1 KLTEIS
7 HKLTS
12 MGKTMKK
19 LEEKIGRNENVLEN
33 IEEEEIELPLNS
45 QGDIEQFEIK
55 LKKKDFVNQMIST
68 LRKVGGNEI
77 HVVIPRILKKLWT
90 DSLAE
95 LFSYDGKKNKESF
108 KRLETEKLIKKVAHL
123 MCGPT
128 STDAQIKECASKWLA
143 QAKVRRTRREARF
156 ARVNANI
163 AEEDSDN

>member
-1 KLTEIS
+1 MAENDNFVIVEFSDGLSIVPSTWLHEDRNIRWWPGHLKSQLLINGAIINRTRP
-7 HKLTS
+7 
-12 MGKTMKK
+12 
-19 LEEKIGRNENVLEN
+19 EERTW
-33 IEEEEIELPLNS
+33 
-45 QGDIEQFEIK
+45 
-55 LKKKDFVNQMIST
+55 IST

-90 DSLAE
+90 DSFAE